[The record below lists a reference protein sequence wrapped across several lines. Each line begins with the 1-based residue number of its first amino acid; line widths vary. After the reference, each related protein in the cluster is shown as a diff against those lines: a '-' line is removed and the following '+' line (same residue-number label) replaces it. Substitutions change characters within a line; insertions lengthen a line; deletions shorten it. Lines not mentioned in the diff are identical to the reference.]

1 MEFTVIGIIVGA
13 ILAIGFAAGIIDE
26 EEEISTPEIKP
37 EPKPEPKPE
46 EILPPPPQP
55 DNDDNDIPLQSEVG
69 IDYTKLQQLLAAK
82 QYREADLE
90 TFKMMSMAVLQVE
103 DGWFEEQDIARFPC
117 TDLQTI
123 NQLWLH
129 YSNGHFGFSVQKEIY
144 NQLEG
149 NYEQAS
155 ERLGWREKGDWQDYV
170 DLTKERLVPK
180 GYLPSI
186 FASKTSA
193 WFSRAED
200 CEL

>member
-26 EEEISTPEIKP
+26 EEEISASKVKPEP
-37 EPKPEPKPE
+37 EPKPEPE
-46 EILPPPPQP
+46 ETLSPPPQP
-55 DNDDNDIPLQSEVG
+55 DENDIPLHSEVG
-69 IDYTKLQQLLAAK
+69 ADYSKLRELLAAK
-82 QYREADLE
+82 QYRQADLE
-90 TFKMMSMAVLQVE
+90 TFKMMSIAVLQVE
-103 DGWFEEQDIARFPC
+103 DGWFEESDIARFPC

-123 NQLWLH
+123 NQLWLR

-149 NYEQAS
+149 NYEQTS

-180 GYLPSI
+180 GYLPSV
-186 FASKTSA
+186 FASKTAA

-200 CEL
+200 CGL

>member
-26 EEEISTPEIKP
+26 EEETSTPKITP
-37 EPKPEPKPE
+37 EPEP
-46 EILPPPPQP
+46 ILPPSPQP
-55 DNDDNDIPLQSEVG
+55 DDNDIPLQSEVG
-69 IDYTKLQQLLAAK
+69 IDYSKLQQLLAAK
-82 QYREADLE
+82 QYRQADLE

-103 DGWFEEQDIARFPC
+103 DGWFEESDIARFPC
-117 TDLQTI
+117 ADLQTI

-129 YSNGHFGFSVQKEIY
+129 YSGGHFGFSVQKEIY
-144 NQLEG
+144 DQLEG
-149 NYEQAS
+149 NYEQTA

-186 FASKTSA
+186 FASKTA
-193 WFSRAED
+193 VWFSRAED
-200 CEL
+200 CGL